1 MTEPLLQT
9 TRLHTWFPIQTGLF
23 SKTTGYVKA
32 VDGIDLTI
40 MHGETLGL
48 VGESGCGK
56 STLGRTIVGLEAP
69 ISGHITFG
77 QHDLSSIYQ
86 HPFGHRKVLPVI
98 RRDIQMVFQDPASAL
113 NPRMTVEQLITEGL
127 ALHKPR
133 SPEDLRSAAISLLK
147 EVGLGE
153 QALNRYPHEFSGGQK
168 QRICVAR
175 ALSVEPRLVI
185 CDESVSALDVSV
197 QAQVLNLL
205 MELRD
210 KRDLSYLFITHDLS
224 VVRHIAD
231 RIAVMYLGKIVEIG
245 PAEDI
250 MTNPVHPYTRA
261 LVSAIPVPMKPHQD
275 RMVLKGDVPSAAE
288 PPSGCRFHT
297 RCPFATPRCS
307 TQTPELLR
315 QSDGREVAC
324 LELDTLPE
332 THA

>member
-1 MTEPLLQT
+1 VSDPLLNITQM
-9 TRLHTWFPIQTGLF
+9 RTWFPIQTGLF
-23 SKTTGYVKA
+23 SRTTGYIKA
-32 VDGIDLTI
+32 VDDIDLTI
-40 MHGETLGL
+40 MPGETLGL

-56 STLGRTIVGLEAP
+56 STLGRTIVGLETP
-69 ISGHITFG
+69 VDGHITFD
-77 QHDLSSIYQ
+77 QHDLSDIYQ
-86 HPFGHRKVLPVI
+86 NPREHTKVLPTI
-98 RRDIQMVFQDPASAL
+98 RRDIQMIFQDPASAL

-127 ALHKPR
+127 QLHAQR
-133 SPEDLRSAAISLLK
+133 STEERRTAAISLLR
-147 EVGLGE
+147 EVGLNE

-210 KRDLSYLFITHDLS
+210 NRDLSYLFITHDLS

-245 PAEDI
+245 SAEDI
-250 MTNPVHPYTRA
+250 MNNPTHPYTRA
-261 LVSAIPVPMKPHQD
+261 LVSAIPIPMKPHHE

-288 PPSGCRFHT
+288 PPPGCRFHT
-297 RCPFATPRCS
+297 RCPFATDRCS
-307 TQTPELLR
+307 QQVPRLER
-315 QSDGREVAC
+315 QADGREVAC
-324 LELDTLPE
+324 VELDELP
-332 THA
+332 ANNS

>member
-9 TRLHTWFPIQTGLF
+9 TRLQTWFPIQTGLF

-56 STLGRTIVGLEAP
+56 STLGRTIVGLETP
-69 ISGHITFG
+69 MGGHITFN
-77 QHDLSSIYQ
+77 QHDLSNIYQ
-86 HPFGHRKVLPVI
+86 HPFEHREILPVI

-133 SPEDLRSAAISLLK
+133 SPEDLRTAAISLLK
-147 EVGLGE
+147 EVGLSE

-231 RIAVMYLGKIVEIG
+231 RIAVMYLRKIVEIG